1 MSSLEDRIKKARNI
15 AGLTQP
21 QLAKILDVSHR
32 TITNHEKDAS
42 KITVQIAQKIASVC
56 KVNEV
61 WLLTGKGNM
70 VGSEP
75 TEDLQH
81 TTRRHQD
88 LVREFRDPIRGLVI
102 NQRLIELE
110 KINQAVFDRVDAY
123 IAGAHESARIMKGQP
138 AQQPGNHK
146 AESKPETRAEGE
158 AKKET
163 NDPR

>member
-1 MSSLEDRIKKARNI
+1 MAEIEWRLKKARLH

-21 QLAKILDVSHR
+21 QLSEAVGVSVR
-32 TITNHEKDAS
+32 SIKKYEKDAS
-42 KITVQIAQKIASVC
+42 SVTLMTVNKIALTC
-56 KVNEV
+56 KVNEI

-75 TEDLQH
+75 TENHQNA
-81 TTRRHQD
+81 TRQHQD
-88 LVREFRDPIRGLVI
+88 LVREFRDPLRGLVI

-138 AQQPGNHK
+138 AKSCKDIEHNQG
-146 AESKPETRAEGE
+146 TMAEGE
-158 AKKET
+158 AKQEAT
-163 NDPR
+163 DR